1 MWIYNYIKAKGFIL
15 KYKFFFKKNIRT
27 LTKKPQKWWNEK
39 IMWQNGEGTIEDGE
53 RSELSKNKE
62 MLVGSIH
69 AYIYVTY
76 SQVLARGKWA
86 DSDPLVVTY

>member
-1 MWIYNYIKAKGFIL
+1 
-15 KYKFFFKKNIRT
+15 
-27 LTKKPQKWWNEK
+27 
-39 IMWQNGEGTIEDGE
+39 MWQNGERTIEDGE

-76 SQVLARGKWA
+76 SEVLAQGKWA
-86 DSDPLVVTY
+86 DSDPPVVTY